1 MRIST
6 AALATM
12 TIASCLSVAVDG
24 STARAGNSDDGPVV
38 DQPKGLSALPR
49 RPLNERVPV
58 TVYQFHSDVP
68 EVQALAAADMFTTAL
83 LASGQFRVVQ
93 SGQPT
98 QSGGNF
104 PQPYQQQYPQ
114 QVQQQYPQQVQQQ
127 YPQQYQQPM
136 GTPQPN
142 GSYQQQPMGV
152 PPANGRY
159 PQQPMGTPQGTVA
172 YPQQPMGTP
181 QGTVAYPQQPMG
193 TPQGTVAYPQQ
204 PMGTPQGTVAYQQP
218 MGMPQANGINQQQ
231 PMGMPQANGTPP
243 QYPLHVA
250 QYIFDGTVSE
260 FSAGQSQKQG
270 GVAMGGL
277 NVGGADNKD
286 MIAID
291 VRIIDGQ
298 SGDILDS
305 VSVREAIKSSN
316 KALSGTAA
324 AASTL
329 ASYFGKTANPMTPD
343 VNYQTAQKGNV
354 DTALRNCIDLAVLQ
368 LVQRMSLAGNTGGAA
383 K

>member
-152 PPANGRY
+152 PPANGR
-159 PQQPMGTPQGTVA
+159 
-172 YPQQPMGTP
+172 
-181 QGTVAYPQQPMG
+181 YPQQPMG